1 MQSEDEEA
9 KKSHALDN
17 QVEQEP
23 ELSEAWRTLLG
34 IQSIDM
40 QLQAAG
46 HQGVTEEQEG
56 SIGDHKGSSLLIN
69 DPWSQLVQT
78 QGVQAVDLQQV
89 RLRAADVPLSETD
102 LEQVLNMMREQP
114 VRGANEG

>member
-9 KKSHALDN
+9 RKSHALDN
-17 QVEQEP
+17 QLEQEP

-34 IQSIDM
+34 IQSTDM

-46 HQGVTEEQEG
+46 HQGVTEEQE
-56 SIGDHKGSSLLIN
+56 GSSLLIN

-89 RLRAADVPLSETD
+89 RLHAADAPLSEMD

-114 VRGANEG
+114 VQGANEG

>member
-9 KKSHALDN
+9 RKTHALDD

-23 ELSEAWRTLLG
+23 ELSAAWRTLLG
-34 IQSIDM
+34 IQPTDM
-40 QLQAAG
+40 QVQAAG

-56 SIGDHKGSSLLIN
+56 SIGDYKGSSLLIN

-89 RLRAADVPLSETD
+89 RLYATDAPLSEMD
-102 LEQVLNMMREQP
+102 LEQVLNMML
-114 VRGANEG
+114 